1 METEMQHTTLK
12 DGTPRFAFGRH
23 PRARGVAVVALGA
36 LALASGCGGG
46 DESSPI
52 PAQAVAGQQ
61 PADMMPA
68 SGAPAEPGAA
78 PAPGSGSTNE
88 GNPNATLGP
97 STAGASGEQPFVEN
111 SGADCE
117 VAGLPTA
124 ADLTELSTLPDPFT
138 GLNGER
144 LTSKAQWRC
153 RRQEILKLAETF
165 IYGEKPG
172 KPESVTG
179 TVTSTSLTVN
189 VTNQGQSASF
199 TAAITL
205 PADATGPVPA
215 IIGYGGSSFQNTIL
229 GEGVAFINFQLASVG
244 DETTR
249 NPKTGAFYTVNPDH
263 ADTGMLV
270 AWAWGVSRMIDVLEA
285 SDAQLIDARAI
296 GVHGCSRSGKGAF
309 IAGAF
314 DERVALTLPFE
325 SGMAGVPAFRMIVPE
340 GGEVLRNAYEYR
352 PWAGD
357 AYLQFL
363 VLGAPQTD
371 MAALAAQNEQS
382 GQLQF
387 RLPLDTHEV
396 MGMVAPRGMF
406 VMGNPHIVNLA
417 PRSENI
423 TVQAGAQIYSALG
436 VAENLTYLSNIT
448 DGTHCAFRQEFVEP
462 LQQNI
467 RKFLKKDATA
477 TTGSLDAHSNIAAE
491 LAPSVAWETPVLE

>member
-1 METEMQHTTLK
+1 MFHTTPQTSAFRLES
-12 DGTPRFAFGRH
+12 TPRALACGL
-23 PRARGVAVVALGA
+23 PVVAIAALLLGF
-36 LALASGCGGG
+36 GCGE
-46 DESSPI
+46 DEPSSNPEQGI
-52 PAQAVAGQQ
+52 ASQQ
-61 PADMMPA
+61 PGGGM
-68 SGAPAEPGAA
+68 APPSTVLPGD
-78 PAPGSGSTNE
+78 PTNE
-88 GNPNATLGP
+88 GNPNATLEPGTP
-97 STAGASGEQPFVEN
+97 AAFVEN

-117 VAGLPTA
+117 IGALPTA
-124 ADLTELSTLPDPFT
+124 AELTELQTLPDPFMAL
-138 GLNGER
+138 GGER

-153 RRQEILKLAETF
+153 RRQEILKLAEGF
-165 IYGEKPG
+165 IYGAKPG
-172 KPESVTG
+172 KPESVSG
-179 TVTSTSLTVN
+179 TVSDTSITVDLA
-189 VTNQGQSASF
+189 NQGQTASF
-199 TAAITL
+199 TATITM
-205 PADATGPVPA
+205 PANVTGPVPA

-229 GEGVAFINFQLASVG
+229 EEGVAFINFNVGSVG

-270 AWAWGVSRMIDVLEA
+270 AWAWGVSRMIDVIEA
-285 SDAQLIDARAI
+285 SGAQLINPKAI

-357 AYLQFL
+357 TYLQFL

-371 MAALAAQNEQS
+371 MAALTAQNEES

-396 MGMVAPRGMF
+396 IGMVAPRGLF
-406 VMGNPHIVNLA
+406 VMGNPHIANLA
-417 PRSENI
+417 PRAENI
-423 TVQAGAQIYSALG
+423 TVQAGAQIYSAIG
-436 VAENLTYLSNIT
+436 AAQNLTYLSNIEN
-448 DGTHCAFRQEFVEP
+448 GMHCSFREEFVAP

-467 RKFLKKDATA
+467 RKFLKGDASA
-477 TTGSLDAHSNIAAE
+477 TTGTLDAHANIAAPLE
-491 LAPSVAWETPVLE
+491 PSIAWQTPTLQ

>member
-1 METEMQHTTLK
+1 MQHTQTSS
-12 DGTPRFAFGRH
+12 PRLGSLAALAALLLAFGCGSDDDGSAGPTR
-23 PRARGVAVVALGA
+23 VV
-36 LALASGCGGG
+36 
-46 DESSPI
+46 EN
-52 PAQAVAGQQ
+52 QQ
-61 PADMMPA
+61 PAGMMT
-68 SGAPAEPGAA
+68 
-78 PAPGSGSTNE
+78 APGTPADPAATPGGGASE
-88 GNPNATLGP
+88 GNPNAVLDPAGQG
-97 STAGASGEQPFVEN
+97 STEPDGMTGEPLAPVPFVEN
-111 SGADCE
+111 SGVDCE
-117 VAGLPTA
+117 LGPLPAA
-124 ADLTELSTLPDPFT
+124 ADLTELTTLPDPFT

-179 TVTSTSLTVN
+179 TVTDTSLTVN
-189 VTNQGQSASF
+189 VTNQGQTASF
-199 TAAITL
+199 TAAITM
-205 PADATGPVPA
+205 PAGVTGPVPA
-215 IIGYGGSSFQNTIL
+215 IIGYGGSSFQSTIL
-229 GEGVAFINFQLASVG
+229 EEGVAFINFSLASVG

-249 NPKTGAFYTVNPDH
+249 NPKVGAFYTVNPDH

-270 AWAWGVSRMIDVLEA
+270 AWAWGVSRMIDVLEEQGG
-285 SDAQLIDARAI
+285 QLIDATAV

-357 AYLQFL
+357 TYLQFL

-371 MAALAAQNEQS
+371 MAALAAQNVES

-417 PRSENI
+417 PRSENV

-436 VAENLTYLSNIT
+436 VAENLTYLSNISN
-448 DGTHCAFRQEFVEP
+448 GTHCAFREEFVAP

-467 RKFLKKDATA
+467 RKFLKKDAA
-477 TTGSLDAHSNIAAE
+477 AATGSLDAHTNVAAD
-491 LAPSVAWETPVLE
+491 LAPSIAWETPTLQ

>member
-1 METEMQHTTLK
+1 MQHGTLK
-12 DGTPRFAFGRH
+12 TSSPSLGAT
-23 PRARGVAVVALGA
+23 VALGA
-36 LALASGCGGG
+36 LLLAFGCGSDG
-46 DESSPI
+46 ESAASPG
-52 PAQAVAGQQ
+52 QTVGSQQ
-61 PADMMPA
+61 PAGMMPA
-68 SGAPAEPGAA
+68 PGAAEPGST
-78 PAPGSGSTNE
+78 PGQPGMPGAGTME
-88 GNPNATLGP
+88 GNPNAMLEPGGQQGTGEP
-97 STAGASGEQPFVEN
+97 GAMMGGLEPGPFVEN

-117 VAGLPTA
+117 IGALPTA
-124 ADLTELSTLPDPFT
+124 ADLTELNTLPDPFT
-138 GLNGER
+138 ALNGER

-153 RRQEILKLAETF
+153 RRQELLKLAETF

-172 KPESVTG
+172 KPEAVTG
-179 TVTSTSLTVN
+179 TVSETSLTVN
-189 VTNQGQSASF
+189 ITNQGQSASF
-199 TAAITL
+199 TAAITM
-205 PADATGPVPA
+205 PAGVTGPVPA
-215 IIGYGGSSFQNTIL
+215 VIGYGGSSFQNTIL
-229 GEGVAFINFQLASVG
+229 EEGVAFINFSLASVG

-270 AWAWGVSRMIDVLEA
+270 AWAWGVSRMIDVLEEA
-285 SDAQLIDARAI
+285 GGALIDAKAI

-417 PRSENI
+417 PRAENI

-462 LQQNI
+462 LQQNL
-467 RKFLKKDATA
+467 RKFLKKDAAA
-477 TTGSLDAHSNIAAE
+477 TTGSLAAHANIAAE
-491 LAPSVAWETPVLE
+491 LAPSVAWETPVLQ

>member
-1 METEMQHTTLK
+1 MHH
-12 DGTPRFAFGRH
+12 GTRKNGGPRRNLGH
-23 PRARGVAVVALGA
+23 PLPSRGLCLGA
-36 LALASGCGGG
+36 LLLSSGCGGG
-46 DESSPI
+46 DESPSG
-52 PAQAVAGQQ
+52 PAQTPDNQQ
-61 PADMMPA
+61 PASMTPEMPDEG
-68 SGAPAEPGAA
+68 STVVPGEPAEA
-78 PAPGSGSTNE
+78 
-88 GNPNATLGP
+88 
-97 STAGASGEQPFVEN
+97 PFVEN
-111 SGADCE
+111 SGADCDIG
-117 VAGLPTA
+117 ALPAA
-124 ADLTELSTLPDPFT
+124 ADLTELRTLPDPFT
-138 GLNGER
+138 SLSGER

-179 TVTSTSLTVN
+179 TVSATSLTVN
-189 VTNQGQSASF
+189 VTNQGQTASF
-199 TAAITL
+199 TANITM
-205 PADATGPVPA
+205 PAGATGPVPA

-229 GEGVAFINFQLASVG
+229 EEGVAFINFQLASVG

-285 SDAQLIDARAI
+285 SDAQLIDAKAI

-357 AYLQFL
+357 AYVQFL

-387 RLPLDTHEV
+387 RLPIDMHEV

-423 TVQAGAQIYSALG
+423 TVQAGTQIYSALG
-436 VAENLTYLSNIT
+436 VPENLTYLSNIT
-448 DGTHCAFRQEFVEP
+448 DGSHCAFRQEFVEP

-467 RKFLKKDATA
+467 RKFLKKDASAA
-477 TTGSLDAHSNIAAE
+477 TGTLSAHTNIAAE
-491 LAPSVAWETPVLE
+491 LAPSITWETPALQ